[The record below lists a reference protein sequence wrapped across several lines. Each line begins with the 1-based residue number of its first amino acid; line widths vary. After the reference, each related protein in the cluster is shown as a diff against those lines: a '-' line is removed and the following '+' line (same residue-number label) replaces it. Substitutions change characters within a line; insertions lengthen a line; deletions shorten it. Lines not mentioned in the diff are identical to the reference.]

1 MIHQNVNVRSTISP
15 STAIF
20 CPGFAIRISPF
31 CISSRVITVS
41 IPFFTIVAVSGVIS
55 TSF

>member
-1 MIHQNVNVRSTISP
+1 MIHQNVHVRSIISP

-20 CPGFAIRISPF
+20 CPGFAIKISPF
-31 CISSRVITVS
+31 FISSRVITVS
-41 IPFFTIVAVSGVIS
+41 IPFLIIVAVSGVIS